1 MAVHNIYEGMK
12 APRDITRYM
21 LSRGVVDYSDLYQFD
36 NYETG
41 YSFLIVLKIPEFLS
55 KLKDANDTYK
65 TLINDYTHILEYDF
79 KGLDGIDDL
88 TIDTNSLSDGINEIN
103 IITKTNEQSAG
114 SFTMR
119 YYERSG
125 SIITK
130 VNELFIRGIKDPRT
144 QVKRYNGLI
153 DPINKSASVI
163 QAGYENETFEFLYG
177 VCDNTMS
184 NIEKAYLLVACQPTS
199 AEMSMYNSQKG
210 EIQWRELNYAFNGY
224 PITGSAVTK
233 RAQDF
238 LDWINSRTVF
248 EESRFGYKSL
258 NNIQSPSE
266 KSTNEPTSALADGY
280 DTFY

>member
-12 APRDITRYM
+12 APKDITRYM

-55 KLKDANDTYK
+55 KLKDYNDTYK

-79 KGLDGIDDL
+79 KGLDGLDDL

-119 YYERSG
+119 FYERSG

-153 DPINKSASVI
+153 DPINKSTSVI

-210 EIQWRELNYAFNGY
+210 EIQW
-224 PITGSAVTK
+224 
-233 RAQDF
+233 
-238 LDWINSRTVF
+238 
-248 EESRFGYKSL
+248 
-258 NNIQSPSE
+258 
-266 KSTNEPTSALADGY
+266 
-280 DTFY
+280 

>member
-12 APRDITRYM
+12 SPKDITRYM

-41 YSFLIVLKIPEFLS
+41 YSFLIVLKIPEFLT
-55 KLKDANDTYK
+55 KLKDENDTYK

-79 KGLDGIDDL
+79 KGLEGIDDL
-88 TIDTNSLSDGINEIN
+88 TSETNSLNDGINEIN
-103 IITKTNEQSAG
+103 IITKTTEQSAG
-114 SFTMR
+114 NFSMR
-119 YYERSG
+119 FYERSG

-144 QVKRYNGLI
+144 QVKRYNGLL
-153 DPINKSASVI
+153 DPVNKTGNTIS
-163 QAGYENETFEFLYG
+163 AGYENETFEFLYG

-184 NIEKAYLLVACQPTS
+184 YIEKAYLLVSCQPTS
-199 AEMSMYNSQKG
+199 AEMSMYNSSKG
-210 EIQWRELNYAFNGY
+210 DIQWRELNYSFNGY

-233 RAQDF
+233 RAQEF
-238 LDWINSRTVF
+238 LDWINNRTVF

-258 NNIQSPSE
+258 NNMQSPSNSS
-266 KSTNEPTSALADGY
+266 STKPSSALADGY
-280 DTFY
+280 DTYY

>member
-1 MAVHNIYEGMK
+1 
-12 APRDITRYM
+12 
-21 LSRGVVDYSDLYQFD
+21 
-36 NYETG
+36 
-41 YSFLIVLKIPEFLS
+41 
-55 KLKDANDTYK
+55 
-65 TLINDYTHILEYDF
+65 
-79 KGLDGIDDL
+79 
-88 TIDTNSLSDGINEIN
+88 
-103 IITKTNEQSAG
+103 
-114 SFTMR
+114 MR
-119 YYERSG
+119 FYERSG

-153 DPINKSASVI
+153 DPINKSTSVI

-233 RAQDF
+233 RAQEF

-266 KSTNEPTSALADGY
+266 KSTNQPTSALADGY
-280 DTFY
+280 STFY